1 MSMNQLKDYP
11 TDRTVSQ
18 ARLFLS
24 DRYKLGFDS
33 RSEFLSCE
41 FARKYLIYKKEDS
54 TVFYNSMGESSEQC
68 LKLSESDLDYLPYPL
83 NQLLKKDDGNSKQG
97 LGFLYG
103 IGLVFFKPLFNKN
116 SEIQKIWQKLTKIS
130 PEQTIKF
137 IENLLSLP
145 SRLRFVYAEAYSNT
159 YQIAYKYH
167 NLLEDIIRETMTN
180 EDFNE
185 YGMPFTYSDFIKDN
199 HHENDEIPHG
209 KVSGHLHSEFME
221 KLEEYYTELHNK
233 LPEIKQTTPAL
244 SLECE
249 LLIKRTNSKTPISV
263 FWARYFKDLFQE
275 AYGKPYLKHVSTFI
289 NELFDT
295 EYTEYN
301 IANITRKNM

>member
-1 MSMNQLKDYP
+1 MSIKQLNDYP

-54 TVFYNSMGESSEQC
+54 TVFYNSMGEPSEQC
-68 LKLSESDLDYLPYPL
+68 FNFSESDLDYLPYPL
-83 NQLLKKDDGNSKQG
+83 NQLLKKDDDESKRG

-116 SEIQKIWQKLTKIS
+116 SEIQKIWQKLNTIS
-130 PEQTIKF
+130 PEQTLKF
-137 IENLLSLP
+137 IENLLYSP
-145 SRLRFVYAEAYSNT
+145 CRLRFLYAEAYSNT

-185 YGMPFTYSDFIKDN
+185 CDMPFTYSYFVKDMSD
-199 HHENDEIPHG
+199 ENYKIPYG
-209 KVSGHLHSEFME
+209 KVSGRLHREFME

-233 LPEIKQTTPAL
+233 LPEIKHTTPTL
-244 SLECE
+244 SPECE
-249 LLIKRTNSKTPISV
+249 LLVKRTNSKTPISV
-263 FWARYFKDLFQE
+263 FWARYLKDLFQE
-275 AYGKPYLKHVSTFI
+275 AYGKPYLKYVAAFV
-289 NELFDT
+289 NELFGT
-295 EYTEYN
+295 KYTEYDV
-301 IANITRKNM
+301 ANITRKNM